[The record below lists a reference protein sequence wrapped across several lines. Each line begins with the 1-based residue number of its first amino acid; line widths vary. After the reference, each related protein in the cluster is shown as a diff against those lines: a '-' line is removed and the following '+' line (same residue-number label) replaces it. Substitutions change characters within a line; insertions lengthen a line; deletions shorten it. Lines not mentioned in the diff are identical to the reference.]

1 MGKKSKI
8 ILGLAVGAMIP
19 AMLTGCGH
27 KHKYGTDLKSN
38 DTQHYYECSCGKKKD
53 AENHEELATYS
64 HNDTH
69 HWKDCA
75 DCGYDLTIEQ
85 HSFNQEVAS
94 SDYLKTAATATTK
107 AVYYKS
113 CICGKSGTETFE
125 TDKTTATI
133 TNLAISGKTY
143 DGTAV
148 TAPTFDKT
156 SDATAV
162 VEYKLKSADDNTYTT
177 TAPIDAGQYTVR
189 VTLPETISYTGV
201 SATQDFTISKAT
213 TEITNL
219 VILGKT
225 YDGTAVTA
233 PTFDKNSGASAVVE
247 YKVKTADDN
256 TYTTT
261 APINAG
267 QYTVRVTVE
276 ESANYTSGSLTQDFT
291 ISKATTEITNLVILG
306 KTYDGTAV
314 TAPTFTNTSDAT
326 AVIEYKVKTAADN
339 TYTTTAP
346 INAGE
351 YTVRVSTPE
360 TINYTAGVTT
370 KDFTISKVTTTIENV
385 APLAEIV
392 YGNDYT
398 INYTTNSNG
407 AVSYE
412 WYRGSMELVDKPTNA
427 GFNYK
432 VKVKI
437 AETENYTAA
446 ESELVNFVINP
457 YLLQGYNTDVEYNGT
472 NTHTISLG
480 SVVSG
485 MELVV
490 TFDSKNVGAETT
502 GVVVKIDGE
511 PTNNYIVDTTTC
523 TVNIVE
529 KEVGLQWTEPNLR
542 FDLTEKVPTVVAT
555 GLIGE
560 DVCEVV
566 KNLFGDNVWYGSTF
580 TYEATDLTNPNYKL
594 PSNKVSPEY
603 TITIDELVVGDEGAH
618 VADGTYYQN
627 ISIETEGW
635 YYFDFVPSTQGV
647 EVTFE
652 LYAKEDKTQADPIIE
667 FVVGDQNKQSNAF
680 YLEVGNY
687 FVKSITDDQPQY
699 DIIKVVVDEHTTADK
714 YGFCDK
720 GCGTYLGNDE
730 FVTNCWET
738 ETMSSGDVKYY
749 RFADAGDVQYNIK
762 YYESDGDGL
771 TIKCYRTD
779 NEGNFEEVALSETAS
794 EFIGSFDGYYYL
806 VIKYYNALGNDKAFT
821 FQIEQQTNS

>member
-1 MGKKSKI
+1 MRKKSKI

-27 KHKYGTDLKSN
+27 KHEYGTDLKSN
-38 DTQHYYECSCGKKKD
+38 DTQHYYECSCGEKKD
-53 AENHEELATYS
+53 AENHEPSATYA

-69 HWKDCA
+69 HWKDCV

-85 HSFNQEVAS
+85 HNLNQEVAS

-113 CICGKSGTETFE
+113 CVCGKKGSDTDTFE
-125 TDKTTATI
+125 ADKASANI
-133 TNLAISGKTY
+133 ANLAISGKTY
-143 DGTAV
+143 DG
-148 TAPTFDKT
+148 
-156 SDATAV
+156 
-162 VEYKLKSADDNTYTT
+162 
-177 TAPIDAGQYTVR
+177 I
-189 VTLPETISYTGV
+189 
-201 SATQDFTISKAT
+201 
-213 TEITNL
+213 
-219 VILGKT
+219 
-225 YDGTAVTA
+225 
-233 PTFDKNSGASAVVE
+233 
-247 YKVKTADDN
+247 
-256 TYTTT
+256 
-261 APINAG
+261 
-267 QYTVRVTVE
+267 
-276 ESANYTSGSLTQDFT
+276 
-291 ISKATTEITNLVILG
+291 
-306 KTYDGTAV
+306 AV
-314 TAPTFTNTSDAT
+314 TAPTFTKTSDAT

-360 TINYTAGVTT
+360 TINYAAGVAT
-370 KDFTISKVTTTIENV
+370 KDFTIAKATTTLENV
-385 APLAEIV
+385 ALPAEIV
-392 YGNDYT
+392 YGNDYSV
-398 INYTTNSNG
+398 NFTTNSNG

-412 WYRGSMELVDKPTNA
+412 WYRGSMELVNKPTNA

-457 YLLQGYNTDVEYNGT
+457 YLLQGYDTDVEYNGT

-560 DVCEVV
+560 DVCDVV

-580 TYEATDLTNPNYKL
+580 TYEATELSNPNYKL

-603 TITIDELVVGDEGAH
+603 TITIDETASVDNAFDIGGASWFANNTMYVSVTLDEGF
-618 VADGTYYQN
+618 YYLDY
-627 ISIETEGW
+627 ISSE
-635 YYFDFVPSTQGV
+635 QGSS
-647 EVTFE
+647 FSFK
-652 LYAKEDKTQADPIIE
+652 LYAKGDQTTQITS
-667 FVVGDQNKQSNAF
+667 FNVTDQNKKSTAF
-680 YLEVGNY
+680 NIASEGDYYLEVVASEGTQCEELT
-687 FVKSITDDQPQY
+687 IRMDTHAE
-699 DIIKVVVDEHTTADK
+699 IDE
-714 YGFCDK
+714 YGFCVR
-720 GCGTYLGNDE
+720 CGEYQGDTIDIEEVVTLSLEKDE
-730 FVTNCWET
+730 
-738 ETMSSGDVKYY
+738 KAYY
-749 RFADAGDVQYNIK
+749 RFKYSYDK
-762 YYESDGDGL
+762 YYSRTFTSPLQSGDMKFYMVDNNGVFHEL
-771 TIKCYRTD
+771 TFT
-779 NEGNFEEVALSETAS
+779 
-794 EFIGSFDGYYYL
+794 
-806 VIKYYNALGNDKAFT
+806 DKAKDFGVPFDDYFYIVVTAGATFEDGTFT
-821 FQIEQQTNS
+821 IHKHDTLA